1 MFENSCKITRTLK
14 NTPNQNSFVKIF
26 FFFFYN
32 FKLILT
38 NIDALEKIN

>member
-26 FFFFYN
+26 FFFYN